1 MSLIYDDCMLL
12 GPGIG
17 KCLAHHLLVASS
29 YSTFRL
35 LRQGHSRGV
44 RQVQQKLSKE
54 TADLVIKKEK
64 SFFYLQTVMRLA
76 HIGNE
81 AQKESFLLSYYLMS
95 RGLSQSARNILAR
108 FGFGKS
114 QTSYLRSKQELTKK
128 VSSEMRSVFIQ

>member
-1 MSLIYDDCMLL
+1 M
-12 GPGIG
+12 
-17 KCLAHHLLVASS
+17 HHLLVASS

-54 TADLVIKKEK
+54 TADLVIKRRNPFLSPDCNEI
-64 SFFYLQTVMRLA
+64 S

-128 VSSEMRSVFIQ
+128 VSSEMRYVFMQ